1 MIQQVINKQPK
12 VPVLSPL
19 RATAA
24 DQQLVQLIGGQS
36 GGTETEG
43 STPGHCLMFI
53 DLQKLQSE
61 TESSQ
66 VGHKLKGIIS

>member
-1 MIQQVINKQPK
+1 M
-12 VPVLSPL
+12 

-36 GGTETEG
+36 VGTEREG

-66 VGHKLKGIIS
+66 VGHKQRENRKLNNTLLWDIENP